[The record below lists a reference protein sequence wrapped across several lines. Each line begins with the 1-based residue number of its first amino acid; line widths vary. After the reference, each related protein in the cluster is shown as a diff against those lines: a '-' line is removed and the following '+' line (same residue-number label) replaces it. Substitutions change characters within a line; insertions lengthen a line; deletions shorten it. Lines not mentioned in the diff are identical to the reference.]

1 MLLVHYLVD
10 LAKEYLALDEID
22 PETVRRFSRLAR
34 PRLPQVS
41 EDEPVES
48 VLRKL
53 NLLVDDKLTRGAV
66 LLFGKAPQQRFV
78 MAQVHMGRFKDAITI
93 VDDKLVRG
101 NLFQQL
107 DQVMQLFR
115 QYLQVR
121 YEIPSEMGEAASAAE
136 AVQRRETWDYPLE
149 ALREATINA
158 LIHRDYFDPHGEI
171 SIRVYD
177 DRVYVWNPGEL
188 PPGITVADLK
198 KTPHNSRL
206 RNPLLAQAFYFAG
219 WIERWGSGTT
229 RIVEMCRQQG
239 LPEPEFRS
247 QNGRFE
253 VQFFE
258 DPYTEER
265 LSSMGLNERQVQ
277 AVLRAK
283 QGGEISIATLKG
295 LIPGVSD
302 TTIYRDLQNLVELGV
317 LKRSG
322 EKKGSRY
329 VLAWGTDI
337 GHTG

>member
-1 MLLVHYLVD
+1 MPTR
-10 LAKEYLALDEID
+10 AAARCWLAL
-22 PETVRRFSRLAR
+22 T
-34 PRLPQVS
+34 
-41 EDEPVES
+41 
-48 VLRKL
+48 
-53 NLLVDDKLTRGAV
+53 
-66 LLFGKAPQQRFV
+66 
-78 MAQVHMGRFKDAITI
+78 TI
-93 VDDKLVRG
+93 H
-101 NLFQQL
+101 
-107 DQVMQLFR
+107 
-115 QYLQVR
+115 
-121 YEIPSEMGEAASAAE
+121 
-136 AVQRRETWDYPLE
+136 
-149 ALREATINA
+149 A

-177 DRVYVWNPGEL
+177 HRVYVRNPGEL

-198 KTPHNSRL
+198 KTPHDSRL

-229 RIVEMCRQQG
+229 RIVGLCQQQG

-247 QNGRFE
+247 QSGRFE

-302 TTIYRDLQNLVELGV
+302 KTIYRDLQNLVELGV

-329 VLAWGTDI
+329 VLARGTDI
-337 GHTG
+337 GHTR